1 MCGIGKTMAVAECQ
15 TVAGATDATITTEV
29 GSLSSVCLVHGYYVH
44 VDPFEDAPA
53 HFLGAL

>member
-29 GSLSSVCLVHGYYVH
+29 CCLSSVFVCMVMHSKMIQPY
-44 VDPFEDAPA
+44 
-53 HFLGAL
+53 FLGAL

>member
-29 GSLSSVCLVHGYYVH
+29 CSLSSVCLVHGYNVN
-44 VDPFEDAPA
+44 VDPFEDAPSY
-53 HFLGAL
+53 F